1 MRNDVITATDV
12 ARAWGY
18 SSAHEQIKR
27 FLEQQLPPALEVQV
41 GKKLLR
47 MYDRGAALALGNQYN
62 KYISDT
68 KERIRKQAAEM
79 GRARQAVLQKDGLSG
94 PGISGNVSNKM
105 KSLTDRVDLLEAR
118 LRYLE
123 SALGIKQGNGSD
135 ASVAD
140 RPAF

>member
-1 MRNDVITATDV
+1 V
-12 ARAWGY
+12 
-18 SSAHEQIKR
+18 
-27 FLEQQLPPALEVQV
+27 PPA
-41 GKKLLR
+41 
-47 MYDRGAALALGNQYN
+47 
-62 KYISDT
+62 
-68 KERIRKQAAEM
+68 
-79 GRARQAVLQKDGLSG
+79 ARST
-94 PGISGNVSNKM
+94 ISGNVSNKM